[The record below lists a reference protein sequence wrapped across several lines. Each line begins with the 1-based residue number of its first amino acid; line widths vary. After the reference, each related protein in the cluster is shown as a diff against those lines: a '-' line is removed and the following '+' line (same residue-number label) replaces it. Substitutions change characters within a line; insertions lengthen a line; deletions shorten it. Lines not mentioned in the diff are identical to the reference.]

1 MKNYTSSLQL
11 YKITSILIS
20 TLLYMMM
27 ISRRGTMQVV
37 RAFQTVSAGRRSRYA
52 VPTQY
57 NFRTAIYTSQN
68 FGAPTLFR
76 ATSASSNSNSS
87 SIVMDEVQAQQ
98 EEQLVNRYDHIVD
111 LLIEEEVSE
120 EDKDTNIPVEMLED
134 NDNLSLENNDGDE
147 ISIPKPKASLQQKD
161 IRSQLEQKLRQY
173 RINQSTPL
181 DKPAYTIFTNA
192 ALNEICSTLPSNN
205 EQLLAVKGIGPKK
218 LEMFGDDILN
228 IVSQYT
234 GELLPTTSPSFPRGN
249 GKQQLKSAIPRPKP
263 ITLDSLTDEQQEAA
277 IQAVKYQK
285 NVFISGAAGTGK
297 SHVSKY
303 IIQSLSSGVGVEVAA
318 SGTDENQEEN
328 IEEDI
333 EKKQR
338 KCVPTAP
345 TGVAAINIGGSTLHA
360 FFGIGLGTGSTSSLI
375 NKVKKNK
382 GAMKRIDETDVLLID
397 EVSMLSSD
405 LLETIDS
412 VVREVRN
419 GGKHGDLPMGGMQ
432 VIAVGD
438 FHQLPPIVKREYQT
452 PGLDFDEQ
460 RRPFCFDSYVWKEL
474 ELDVNTFQLKQALRQ
489 DSGSKFELF
498 LNMVRVGE
506 VTSNIIRDLN
516 EKCLISPEHPLPNDG
531 IVPTRIYTHNRD
543 VDAENQ
549 ARLDELQG
557 EVVTCTAI
565 DKWKEMMPMGT
576 LASIKKNM
584 KISIA
589 GELPDEIQLKVGAQ
603 VMLTRNKDMES
614 GDRSLV
620 NGSRGVVESFDLDQV
635 PTVRFD
641 NGRIEKITRVEAT
654 RYNPDGGECYV
665 SLSFESS
672 LHVILRMI

>member
-1 MKNYTSSLQL
+1 
-11 YKITSILIS
+11 
-20 TLLYMMM
+20 MMM
-27 ISRRGTMQVV
+27 ISRRGMIPVV
-37 RAFQTVSAGRRSRYA
+37 RAFQSVSVGRCRGKCIAQR
-52 VPTQY
+52 QY
-57 NFRTAIYTSQN
+57 NFRTLISTSQN
-68 FGAPTLFR
+68 LRYGAPTFLR
-76 ATSASSNSNSS
+76 ATSSNSNS
-87 SIVMDEVQAQQ
+87 SIVMDEVQEQ
-98 EEQLVNRYDHIVD
+98 EQLANRYDHIVD
-111 LLIEEEVSE
+111 LLIEEEVSG
-120 EDKDTNIPVEMLED
+120 DKDTNIPVEMLED
-134 NDNLSLENNDGDE
+134 NDNLLSLENNDGDE
-147 ISIPKPKASLQQKD
+147 ISIPKPKASQQEQKD

-181 DKPAYTIFTNA
+181 NKPAYTIFTNA
-192 ALNEICSTLPSNN
+192 ALTEICSTLPSNN

-249 GKQQLKSAIPRPKP
+249 GKQLKSSIPRPAP

-297 SHVSKY
+297 SHVSKF
-303 IIQSLSSGVGVEVAA
+303 IIQSLSSGVEGMGDNTE
-318 SGTDENQEEN
+318 DNQEEN
-328 IEEDI
+328 VEEEDI
-333 EKKQR
+333 EKKKQR
-338 KCVPTAP
+338 KCAPTAP

-375 NKVKKNK
+375 NKVRKNK

-452 PGLDFDEQ
+452 PGLDVDEQ
-460 RRPFCFDSYVWKEL
+460 RPFCFDSYVWKEL

-557 EVVTCTAI
+557 ELVTCSAI
-565 DKWKEMMPMGT
+565 DKWKEMMPTGT

-589 GELPDEIQLKVGAQ
+589 GELPDEVQLKVGAQ

-635 PTVRFD
+635 PMVRFD

-654 RYNPDGGECYV
+654 RYNPDGGECCV
-665 SLSFESS
+665 VVFESS
-672 LHVILRMI
+672 LHA

>member
-1 MKNYTSSLQL
+1 
-11 YKITSILIS
+11 
-20 TLLYMMM
+20 MMM
-27 ISRRGTMQVV
+27 ISRRGTVQVV
-37 RAFQTVSAGRRSRYA
+37 RAFQSVSAGRRHSRCIIQR
-52 VPTQY
+52 QY
-57 NFRTAIYTSQN
+57 NFRTAISTSQKN
-68 FGAPTLFR
+68 LRYGAPTFLR
-76 ATSASSNSNSS
+76 ATSSNSNSS
-87 SIVMDEVQAQQ
+87 IVMDDEVQEQQ
-98 EEQLVNRYDHIVD
+98 LANRYDRIVD

-147 ISIPKPKASLQQKD
+147 ISITKPKASQQQSD

-181 DKPAYTIFTNA
+181 NKPAYTIFTNA
-192 ALNEICSTLPSNN
+192 ALNEICSSLPSNN

-218 LEMFGDDILN
+218 LESFGDDILN

-234 GELLPTTSPSFPRGN
+234 GELLPTTSPNFPRGN
-249 GKQQLKSAIPRPKP
+249 GKQKSSIPRPAP

-303 IIQSLSSGVGVEVAA
+303 IIQSLSSGEGVEEA
-318 SGTDENQEEN
+318 SGTDDNQEEGT
-328 IEEDI
+328 EK
-333 EKKQR
+333 KKQR
-338 KCVPTAP
+338 KCAPTAP

-375 NKVKKNK
+375 NKVRKNK

-405 LLETIDS
+405 LLEIIDT

-419 GGKHGDLPMGGMQ
+419 GGKYGDLPMGGMQ

-452 PGLDFDEQ
+452 PGLDVDEQ
-460 RRPFCFDSYVWKEL
+460 RPFCFDSYVWKEL

-506 VTSNIIRDLN
+506 VTPNIIRDLN

-557 EVVTCTAI
+557 EVVTCSAI
-565 DKWKEMMPMGT
+565 DKWKEMMPTDT

-589 GELPDEIQLKVGAQ
+589 GELPDEVQLKVGAQ
-603 VMLTRNKDMES
+603 VMLTRNKDMDS

-654 RYNPDGGECYV
+654 RYNPDGGERYV
-665 SLSFESS
+665 LSVSRVVCIPRDGNSTFSLPSVPSYHIIS
-672 LHVILRMI
+672 YRSWCIG